1 MKVLFGLTF
10 CALFLSGTLLAQ
22 TDYNAAKATV
32 NTGAEN
38 WIKKNAG
45 YTVVKDTTVALDSS
59 ESYKLDYEFKKDA
72 AYKLAAVL
80 SGEPSLTLQLEDI
93 AIGAEVYAP
102 GNKDDKGCTVAE
114 SDLTV
119 SDTALETINVITV
132 GGGIGMPCRYLI
144 LKKK

>member
-1 MKVLFGLTF
+1 MKLPFGLI
-10 CALFLSGTLLAQ
+10 FLGLLVSNILSAQ
-22 TDYNAAKATV
+22 TDYNTAKATV
-32 NTGAEN
+32 NAGAEN
-38 WIKKNAG
+38 WLKKNAG

-59 ESYKLDYEFKKDA
+59 ESYKLDYEFKKDVP
-72 AYKLAAVL
+72 YKLAAVL

-114 SDLTV
+114 SDLTI
-119 SDTALETINVITV
+119 SETALETINVITV